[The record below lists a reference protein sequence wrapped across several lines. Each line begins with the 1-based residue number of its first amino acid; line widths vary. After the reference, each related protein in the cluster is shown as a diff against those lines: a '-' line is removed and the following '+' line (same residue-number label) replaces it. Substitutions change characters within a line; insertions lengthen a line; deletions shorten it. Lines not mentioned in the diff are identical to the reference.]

1 MPVFQE
7 EEHRPSL
14 VDTCF
19 WFCLERAWEEKESAN
34 TDCTDVSG
42 LGLFL
47 KFLFLK
53 AMTLGFNPTLNTAA

>member
-1 MPVFQE
+1 
-7 EEHRPSL
+7 
-14 VDTCF
+14 
-19 WFCLERAWEEKESAN
+19 LERAWEEEESAN
-34 TDCTDVSG
+34 TDSADVSG